1 MLGLSTTM
9 AGYAIDTAHDAARRP
24 RRLVAHREP
33 EPRGVQPVTWVKLRD
48 DLERNTRAY
57 GVGPTPLL
65 STGSLDQGLNV
76 IRIDE

>member
-1 MLGLSTTM
+1 M
-9 AGYAIDTAHDAARRP
+9 
-24 RRLVAHREP
+24 
-33 EPRGVQPVTWVKLRD
+33 QPVTWVKLRD